1 MQAAYPLSVPP
12 QVVGPYSIE
21 TTLGRGGIGTVFR
34 ARDVRTNEDVA
45 LKLLSTGPA
54 LDPVAARRMVR
65 EFEALA
71 ELSHPNVVRVF
82 DAGVFQG
89 YPYLVMELVEGLDL
103 RSYLSI
109 DLRAPKPRLY
119 TRDDPSAIAW
129 DSQLDEPSEASSA
142 RRILTVDDLLSEPD
156 TGTFA
161 LEHPHGRKALENYA
175 RASAEPD
182 TEPSWSESWSG
193 SGSGDDGWILDGIP
207 DFEELEEPERR
218 LDQATPLTRE
228 LNRPERI
235 ARLKDAVVQICEA
248 LGYIHS
254 HGLVHRDLK
263 PGNILVDD
271 DRRVRLMDFGLA
283 KFLAEDNTVTATGKV
298 VGTYRYMAPEQALGE
313 PVDGRAD
320 LYALGVV
327 LYELLAGRP
336 PFDGRTPLELWQQL
350 LDREPPSLFSVN
362 PHVDEDLARLAHKLL
377 RKDPDERYQ
386 TAEEI
391 VDLLLAG

>member
-1 MQAAYPLSVPP
+1 MALR
-12 QVVGPYSIE
+12 VVGPYQIE
-21 TTLGRGGIGTVFR
+21 ATLGRGGVGTVFR
-34 ARDVRTNEDVA
+34 ARDHRSNEDVA
-45 LKLLSTGPA
+45 LKLLTMGPA
-54 LDPVAARRMVR
+54 LDPIAARRMVR

-71 ELSHPNVVRVF
+71 ELAHPNVVRVF
-82 DAGVFQG
+82 DAGVHQG
-89 YPYLVMELVEGLDL
+89 HPYLVMELIEGLDL

-109 DLRAPKPRLY
+109 DQREPLIVGPGPLFTKKGAG
-119 TRDDPSAIAW
+119 PSLPAF
-129 DSQLDEPSEASSA
+129 DLE
-142 RRILTVDDLLSEPD
+142 DLLSEPD
-156 TGTFA
+156 TGDFAQSGREA
-161 LEHPHGRKALENYA
+161 LEEHA
-175 RASAEPD
+175 RQAAEPD
-182 TEPSWSESWSG
+182 TWSFSGYSDSSEPVAAG
-193 SGSGDDGWILDGIP
+193 ADDWILDGYP
-207 DFEELEEPERR
+207 LFQGEEEPARR
-218 LDQATPLTRE
+218 WEAASPLTRQ
-228 LNRPERI
+228 LNRPERV

-248 LGYIHS
+248 LSYIHS

-283 KFLAEDNTVTATGKV
+283 KYLAEDAALTATGKV

-336 PFDGRTPLELWQQL
+336 PFDGRTPMELWQQL
-350 LDREPPSLFSVN
+350 LDRDPVSLFAVN
-362 PHVDEDLARLAHKLL
+362 PHVDDELARLAHKLL
-377 RKDPDERYQ
+377 RKDPDDRYQ

>member
-1 MQAAYPLSVPP
+1 MPP
-12 QVVGPYSIE
+12 RNVGPYQIE
-21 TTLGRGGIGTVFR
+21 STLGRGGVGTVFR
-34 ARDVRTNEDVA
+34 ARDERTNEDVA

-54 LDPVAARRMVR
+54 LDPVAARRLVR

-82 DAGVFQG
+82 DAGVYRG

-109 DLRAPKPRLY
+109 DLREP
-119 TRDDPSAIAW
+119 DPSPFVRADPTGNAW
-129 DSQLDEPSEASSA
+129 DPQLDEPPASASGE
-142 RRILTVDDLLSEPD
+142 RRIFGLEDLLAEPD

-161 LEHPHGRKALENYA
+161 LELHGRRGLERWA
-175 RASAEPD
+175 RATAEPD
-182 TEPSWSESWSG
+182 TDWSG
-193 SGSGDDGWILDGIP
+193 GGSEIHEAVDLDRDLPWYDDG
-207 DFEELEEPERR
+207 EEPPRA
-218 LDQATPLTRE
+218 LDAASPLTRE

-271 DRRVRLMDFGLA
+271 DRRVKLMDFGLA
-283 KFLAEDNTVTATGKV
+283 KFLAEDSSVTAAGKV
-298 VGTYRYMAPEQALGE
+298 VGTYRYMSPEQCLGE
-313 PVDGRAD
+313 PVDGRSD
-320 LYALGVV
+320 LWALGVV
-327 LYELLAGRP
+327 LFELLAGRP
-336 PFDGRTPLELWQQL
+336 PFDGRTPLEMFRQV
-350 LDREPPSLFSVN
+350 LDTEPPSLFVVN
-362 PHVDEDLARLAHKLL
+362 PHVDEDLARIAHRLL
-377 RKDPDERYQ
+377 QKDPDERFQ

-391 VDLLLAG
+391 VELLLAG

>member
-1 MQAAYPLSVPP
+1 VPP
-12 QVVGPYSIE
+12 NVVGPYRIAN
-21 TTLGRGGIGTVFR
+21 TLGKGGIGTVFR
-34 ARDVRTNEDVA
+34 ARDVRSNEDVA

-54 LDPVAARRMVR
+54 LDPIAARRMVR

-71 ELSHPNVVRVF
+71 ELAHPNIVRVF

-109 DLRAPKPRLY
+109 DLRDAPRHSLFVP
-119 TRDDPSAIAW
+119 
-129 DSQLDEPSEASSA
+129 DEPSAAAYDLQQDEPAPASE
-142 RRILTVDDLLSEPD
+142 RRRLFTLDELLDEPD

-161 LEHPHGRKALENYA
+161 LEHPRGRQALEDYA
-175 RASAEPD
+175 RRNEEPD
-182 TEPSWSESWSG
+182 TEDSWSDSWSSTASDAG
-193 SGSGDDGWILDGIP
+193 SDDTWILDGIA
-207 DFEELEEPERR
+207 FEDTEEPARQ
-218 LDQATPLTRE
+218 LDAATPLTRE

-248 LGYIHS
+248 LSYIHS

-271 DRRVRLMDFGLA
+271 DRRVKLMDFGLA
-283 KFLAEDNTVTATGKV
+283 KFLAEDAAVTATGKV

-350 LDREPPSLFSVN
+350 LDREPVSLFAVN

-386 TAEEI
+386 TAEEV

>member
-1 MQAAYPLSVPP
+1 MPP
-12 QVVGPYSIE
+12 NVVGPYRIE
-21 TTLGRGGIGTVFR
+21 NTLGKGGVGTVFR
-34 ARDVRTNEDVA
+34 ARDVRSNEDVA

-54 LDPVAARRMVR
+54 LDPIAARRMVR

-71 ELSHPNVVRVF
+71 ELAHPNVVRVF
-82 DAGVFQG
+82 DAGVI
-89 YPYLVMELVEGLDL
+89 EGLDL

-109 DLRAPKPRLY
+109 DLRDHRPGLY
-119 TRDDPSAIAW
+119 TRDDPSDVAY
-129 DSQLDEPSEASSA
+129 DLQLDEAPRDPD
-142 RRILTVDDLLSEPD
+142 RRVFTLDELLDEPD

-161 LEHPHGRKALENYA
+161 LEYPRGRQALEDYA
-175 RASAEPD
+175 RKSEEPD
-182 TEPSWSESWSG
+182 TDASWSGSESWSSSSAG
-193 SGSGDDGWILDGIP
+193 GDNTWILDGIA
-207 DFEELEEPERR
+207 DFEDTEEPARQ
-218 LDQATPLTRE
+218 LDAATPLTRE

-271 DRRVRLMDFGLA
+271 DRRVKLMDFGLA
-283 KFLAEDNTVTATGKV
+283 KFLAEDAAVTATGKV

-320 LYALGVV
+320 LYALGVC

-350 LDREPPSLFSVN
+350 LDREPVSLFAIN

-386 TAEEI
+386 TAEEV

>member
-1 MQAAYPLSVPP
+1 M
-12 QVVGPYSIE
+12 
-21 TTLGRGGIGTVFR
+21 FR
-34 ARDVRTNEDVA
+34 ARDDRSNEDVA

-54 LDPVAARRMVR
+54 LDPIAARRMVR

-71 ELSHPNVVRVF
+71 ELAHPNVVRVF

-89 YPYLVMELVEGLDL
+89 YPYLVMELIEGLDL
-103 RSYLSI
+103 RSYLSV
-109 DLRAPKPRLY
+109 DLREPHVSPFL
-119 TRDDPSAIAW
+119 RDDPSDAAW
-129 DSQLDEPSEASSA
+129 DPELDEDAAPKGPTFGLE
-142 RRILTVDDLLSEPD
+142 DLLEEQD

-161 LEHPHGRKALENYA
+161 LENPRGKAALEAYA
-175 RASAEPD
+175 RKTSEPD
-182 TEPSWSESWSG
+182 TDWSESWSG
-193 SGSGDDGWILDGIP
+193 SSESEPEGGDDWMSDGLP
-207 DFEELEEPERR
+207 LFDFEEEPARA
-218 LDQATPLTRE
+218 LDAASPLTRE

-248 LGYIHS
+248 LSYIHS

-271 DRRVRLMDFGLA
+271 DRRVKLMDFGLA
-283 KFLAEDNTVTATGKV
+283 KFLAEDGAVTATGKV
-298 VGTYRYMAPEQALGE
+298 VGTYRYMAPEQAMGE
-313 PVDGRAD
+313 PVDGRTD
-320 LYALGVV
+320 LYALGVM

-336 PFDGRTPLELWQQL
+336 PYDGRTPLEMWKQL
-350 LDREPPSLFSVN
+350 LEREPVSLFTVN

-391 VDLLLAG
+391 IDLLLAG

>member
-1 MQAAYPLSVPP
+1 MPP
-12 QVVGPYSIE
+12 QLIGPYRIE
-21 TTLGRGGIGTVFR
+21 STLGRGGIGTVFR
-34 ARDVRTNEDVA
+34 ARDVRTSEDVA
-45 LKLLSTGPA
+45 LKLLSTGRV

-71 ELSHPNVVRVF
+71 ELAHPNVVRVF

-89 YPYLVMELVEGLDL
+89 HPYLVMELVEGLDL

-109 DLRAPKPRLY
+109 DLREPRPRLHVP
-119 TRDDPSAIAW
+119 DEPSAIAW
-129 DSQLDEPSEASSA
+129 DREADEAAPVERKRLFTLDE
-142 RRILTVDDLLSEPD
+142 LLAEPD

-161 LEHPHGRKALENYA
+161 VEAPGGRAALERWA
-175 RASAEPD
+175 ATAAEPD
-182 TEPSWSESWSG
+182 TEGGRDEAETETGDASWVLE
-193 SGSGDDGWILDGIP
+193 GIGA
-207 DFEELEEPERR
+207 FEDVEDPVRR
-218 LDQATPLTRE
+218 LDAATPLTRE

-235 ARLKDAVVQICEA
+235 ARLKDALVQICEA

-283 KFLAEDNTVTATGKV
+283 KFLAEDNAVTATGKV

-313 PVDGRAD
+313 PVDGRSD

-336 PFDGRTPLELWQQL
+336 PFDGRTPIDLWQQL
-350 LDREPPSLFSVN
+350 LDREPVSLFAIN
-362 PHVDEDLARLAHKLL
+362 PYVDEDLARLAHRLL

>member
-1 MQAAYPLSVPP
+1 MPP
-12 QVVGPYSIE
+12 HVVGPYRIE
-21 TTLGRGGIGTVFR
+21 NTLGRGGIGTVFR

-45 LKLLSTGPA
+45 LKLLSSGPA
-54 LDPVAARRMVR
+54 LDPIAARRMVR

-71 ELSHPNVVRVF
+71 ELAHPNVVRVF

-109 DLRAPKPRLY
+109 DLREPRPSLF
-119 TRDDPSAIAW
+119 TRDDPSAVAW
-129 DSQLDEPSEASSA
+129 DQQIDEPAPRPSGGKLFTLDEM
-142 RRILTVDDLLSEPD
+142 LGEPD

-161 LEHPHGRKALENYA
+161 LEYPRGKQALETWA
-175 RASAEPD
+175 REKEEPD
-182 TEPSWSESWSG
+182 TDDSWSESRSWSG
-193 SGSGDDGWILDGIP
+193 DERGGQADWVLEGIP
-207 DFEELEEPERR
+207 VFEDVEEPARQ
-218 LDQATPLTRE
+218 LDQATPLTRA
-228 LNRPERI
+228 LNRPERV

-313 PVDGRAD
+313 PVDGRSD

-327 LYELLAGRP
+327 IYELLAGRP

-350 LDREPPSLFSVN
+350 LDREPASLFAIN

>member
-1 MQAAYPLSVPP
+1 MPP
-12 QVVGPYSIE
+12 QVIGPYRIE
-21 TTLGRGGIGTVFR
+21 TTLGKGGIGTVYR
-34 ARDVRTNEDVA
+34 AHDQRTTEDVA
-45 LKLLSTGPA
+45 LKLLGVGRV
-54 LDPVAARRMVR
+54 LDPAAARRMVR
-65 EFEALA
+65 EFETLA
-71 ELSHPNVVRVF
+71 ELAHPNVVRVY
-82 DAGVFQG
+82 DAGVYQG
-89 YPYLVMELVEGLDL
+89 HPYLVMELVEGLDL

-109 DLRAPKPRLY
+109 DLRPPAPRPF
-119 TRDDPSAIAW
+119 TPAEPSEIAW
-129 DSQLDEPSEASSA
+129 DRALDEASISRQ
-142 RRILTVDDLLSEPD
+142 RRVLSLDALLSEPD

-161 LEHPHGRKALENYA
+161 LDFPRGRQALEGWA
-175 RASAEPD
+175 ETAAEPD
-182 TEPSWSESWSG
+182 TDASMESSATGEGDASWVLE
-193 SGSGDDGWILDGIP
+193 GIP
-207 DFEELEEPERR
+207 AFEDVEDPVR
-218 LDQATPLTRE
+218 LFDAATPLTHE

-235 ARLKDAVVQICEA
+235 ARLKDALVQICEA
-248 LGYIHS
+248 LAYIHG

-313 PVDGRAD
+313 PVDGRSD

-336 PFDGRTPLELWQQL
+336 PFDGRTPIELWQRL
-350 LDREPPSLFSVN
+350 LDREPVSLFAIN
-362 PHVDEDLARLAHKLL
+362 PHVDEDLARLAHRLL